1 MCGISGFTRNDK
13 DIGFKTL
20 KNMLRTI
27 SSRGPDD
34 EGFDMAC
41 GTYVGMR
48 RLSIIDI
55 KKGNQPIFSNDGRF
69 SIVFNG
75 EIYNYRDINK
85 MLKINGREIK
95 TNSDTE
101 SILNGY
107 LEWGPNFIKKL
118 RGVFAFA
125 ILDHNDG
132 SLFLARDR
140 MGVKPLY
147 YYHVNG
153 QLIFSSEIKSI
164 IKHPEV
170 KREINYSKISEYFI
184 LRYVPGPE
192 TLINNILKF
201 PPANYAILKNG
212 TLTFHKY
219 WETEKIEKWQGDF
232 NEAQEK
238 FNDIFD
244 ESCELRMLS
253 ERPVGA
259 FLSGGLDST
268 AIVSSLSKKSKN
280 KLKTFSV
287 GFDWAGDENKDAQKV
302 ANILGTDH
310 ECITCD
316 LDITKN
322 LPKILWHLDEPIGD
336 GIILPM
342 YALAKA
348 ASRKVTVVQ
357 SGEGADEILAGYF
370 THKIMHYG
378 SKYNQIVPNVVQDQ
392 IKNVI
397 KMVPSKLINN
407 VFDYPGEL
415 GESGKNRLIDFLEM
429 LQIYSKE
436 FNFKFLISLFTSQE
450 INELIKKP
458 SKTIKSFKAENYKS
472 DSLNSILKF
481 QFNDWLPDD
490 ILSKLDKITMANSL
504 EGRVPFMD
512 HKLVE
517 FLTSLPGHYK
527 LHLGRN
533 KILLRNYLKQTSAF
547 QTSFKKKV
555 PFYIPIDRYLSNE
568 PLNSMI
574 KEFLN
579 EKSIKKRGILNW
591 KYIENLLNQTNEH
604 GFINGKQIF
613 SILTFE
619 LWCRIYIDN
628 EFGWI

>member
-1 MCGISGFTRNDK
+1 MCGITGFTRNDNDSGI
-13 DIGFKTL
+13 DIL
-20 KNMLRTI
+20 KNMLRAI
-27 SSRGPDD
+27 SSRGPDH

-41 GTYVGMR
+41 GTYIGMR
-48 RLSIIDI
+48 RLAIIDVEN
-55 KKGNQPIFSNDGRF
+55 GNQPIFCNDGRY

-75 EIYNYRDINK
+75 EIYNYREINQ
-85 MLKINGREIK
+85 MLNINGRELK
-95 TNSDTE
+95 TNCDTE
-101 SILNGY
+101 TILTGY
-107 LEWGPNFIKKL
+107 LEWGPSFIQKL

-147 YYHVNG
+147 YYNAKG

-164 IKHPEV
+164 IQHPEV
-170 KREINYSKISEYFI
+170 KREINYSKINEYFI
-184 LRYVPGPE
+184 FRYVPGPE
-192 TLINNILKF
+192 TLMQNINKF
-201 PPANYAILKNG
+201 PPANYAIFKKGKLN
-212 TLTFHKY
+212 FHKY
-219 WETEKIEKWQGDF
+219 WETEKIEKWQGNF
-232 NEAQEK
+232 KEAQEK
-238 FNDIFD
+238 FNNIFD

-253 ERPVGA
+253 EKPVGA
-259 FLSGGLDST
+259 FLSGGIDST
-268 AIVSSLSKKSKN
+268 AIVSSLSKNSQN
-280 KLKTFSV
+280 PLKTFSV
-287 GFDWAGDENKDAQKV
+287 GFDWEGDENKDAKKV

-310 ECITCD
+310 ECITCNV
-316 LDITKN
+316 DITKN
-322 LPKILWHLDEPIGD
+322 LPKIIWHLDEPIGD

-348 ASRKVTVVQ
+348 ASKHVSVVQ
-357 SGEGADEILAGYF
+357 SGEGADEILAGYL
-370 THKIMHYG
+370 THKIIHYG
-378 SKYNQIVPNVVQDQ
+378 SKYNQLVPEVVQNQ
-392 IKNVI
+392 IKNII
-397 KMVPSKLINN
+397 KIVPPKLINN
-407 VFDYPGEL
+407 IFDYPGEL

-436 FNFKFLISLFTSQE
+436 FNFQFLISLFTNQE
-450 INELIKKP
+450 ISQLMKKSSKNIK
-458 SKTIKSFKAENYKS
+458 IFKNENYTK
-472 DSLNSILKF
+472 DSLNSILNF

-517 FLTSLPGHYK
+517 FLISLPSQYK
-527 LHLGRN
+527 LHFGRN
-533 KILLRNYLKQTSAF
+533 KILLRDYLKQTSTF

-555 PFYIPIDRYLSNE
+555 PFYIPIDRYLSSE
-568 PLNSMI
+568 PLDSMI

-579 EKSIKKRGILNW
+579 EKSVNQRGILNW
-591 KYIENLLNQTNEH
+591 KYIENLLNQKNRN
-604 GFINGKQIF
+604 GFIKGKQIF